1 MSDDNQEEH
10 KVRYASEVIAEL
22 EKKIDIL
29 LASVQTIEAT
39 IRTLDMNYK
48 ISSNKLNSI
57 IEVIS
62 KPQPPVNLSAHTSTT
77 APVLQSP
84 KSTVI
89 LAEDTPQVAEVPTV
103 RRRNKDEKPADAA
116 KSIAVQQ
123 KVTRLVDGKQQPA
136 FLASVEI
143 RDLNNKVIKSTKTNA
158 SGVWN
163 EVLPHGKYIVTI
175 KRLGNSVSEALDI
188 TQKIEVS
195 GDSNLQ
201 LQPIIHNPKS

>member
-116 KSIAVQQ
+116 
-123 KVTRLVDGKQQPA
+123 
-136 FLASVEI
+136 
-143 RDLNNKVIKSTKTNA
+143 
-158 SGVWN
+158 
-163 EVLPHGKYIVTI
+163 
-175 KRLGNSVSEALDI
+175 
-188 TQKIEVS
+188 
-195 GDSNLQ
+195 
-201 LQPIIHNPKS
+201 